1 MSFFWC
7 NPIFNSQFSL
17 QELNVRGVEMVFV
30 YLLVSH
36 LLVEYKNLE
45 LEGNN
50 IIFFKNETAR
60 LMFSSLINIVKKLFS
75 ETF

>member
-1 MSFFWC
+1 
-7 NPIFNSQFSL
+7 
-17 QELNVRGVEMVFV
+17 MVFV

-45 LEGNN
+45 MEGNN

-60 LMFSSLINIVKKLFS
+60 LMFSSLINIVKKLFL